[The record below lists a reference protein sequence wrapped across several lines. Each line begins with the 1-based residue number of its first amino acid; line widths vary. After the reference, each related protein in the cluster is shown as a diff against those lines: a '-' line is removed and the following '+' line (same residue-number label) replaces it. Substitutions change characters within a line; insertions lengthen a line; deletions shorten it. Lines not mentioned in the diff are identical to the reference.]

1 MHYFMIVY
9 SQAEDR
15 NKNKELYNMIVRIKK
30 YVAKVAFFKEHE
42 DGSISKE
49 VREITLDGKRFS
61 LGTVGKKI
69 PREAKLEEM
78 GWRETAYEIG
88 VNELEKFL
96 SDNGKL
102 VTAENAE

>member
-1 MHYFMIVY
+1 MIV
-9 SQAEDR
+9 
-15 NKNKELYNMIVRIKK
+15 KIKK
-30 YVAKVAFFKEHE
+30 YFAKVSIFKEHE

-49 VREITLDGKRFS
+49 VREIALDGKRFAPN
-61 LGTVGKKI
+61 TVLKKI

-88 VNELEKFL
+88 VDELEKFL
-96 SDNGKL
+96 SENGKL

>member
-1 MHYFMIVY
+1 MIV
-9 SQAEDR
+9 
-15 NKNKELYNMIVRIKK
+15 KIKK
-30 YVAKVAFFKEHE
+30 YVAKVSVFKEHE

-61 LGTVGKKI
+61 PATVLKKI

-88 VNELEKFL
+88 VDELEKFL
-96 SDNGKL
+96 SENGKP
-102 VTAENAE
+102 VAAKNVE